1 MHRHC
6 SIILQAINFVET
18 FTFVNLRFYMLFI
31 LFLALKVVKVHFLY
45 IENIT
50 TVFATRFLNA
60 AFYK

>member
-18 FTFVNLRFYMLFI
+18 FTFANLRFYMLFMLL
-31 LFLALKVVKVHFLY
+31 LFLKVMKVYFLY

-50 TVFATRFLNA
+50 TVFARRFLNA